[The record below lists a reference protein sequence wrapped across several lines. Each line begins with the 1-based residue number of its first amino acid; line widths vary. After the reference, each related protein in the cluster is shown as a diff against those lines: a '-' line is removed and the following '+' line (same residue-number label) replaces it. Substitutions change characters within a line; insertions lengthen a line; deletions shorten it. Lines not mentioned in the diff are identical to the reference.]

1 MRSIPGKWCCYV
13 RAVTHGVKAYSLR
26 TMRVLLVHG
35 LGRTPASL
43 WGLSRTLREA
53 GHEPAFV
60 GYVAAVERFEA
71 IRSRVRRQLVSAAA
85 SGAPYA
91 AVGHTLGGHLVR
103 AAHADWP
110 SALPL
115 PARLIML
122 GTPNRSPRLARRL
135 QRFWPYRLAMG
146 EAGQL
151 LARPAFFA
159 ELPDLPVPGTVVAG
173 VRGIGGR
180 WSPFG
185 EEPND
190 GIVALSE
197 TRPCEGVPVV
207 EVPAAHAFLMNHPA
221 VRRLVTEALRDT
233 VDARPETR

>member
-1 MRSIPGKWCCYV
+1 V
-13 RAVTHGVKAYSLR
+13 RAVTGAVEACTVSG
-26 TMRVLLVHG
+26 MRVLLVHG

-43 WGLSRTLREA
+43 WGLSRALREA
-53 GHEPAFV
+53 GHEPGFV

-71 IRSRVRRQLVSAAA
+71 IRSRVRRQLMSAAA

-91 AVGHTLGGHLVR
+91 AVGHSLGGLLVR
-103 AAHADWP
+103 AALADWP
-110 SALPL
+110 GALPL
-115 PARLIML
+115 PACLIML
-122 GTPNRSPRLARRL
+122 GTPNQSPRLARRL

-197 TRPCEGVPVV
+197 TLPCEGLPVV

-221 VRRLVTEALRDT
+221 VRRLVTEALRDA
-233 VDARPETR
+233 VDARGETR

>member
-1 MRSIPGKWCCYV
+1 MTR
-13 RAVTHGVKAYSLR
+13 GVKACSLR
-26 TMRVLLVHG
+26 GMRVLLVHG

-43 WGLSRTLREA
+43 WGLSRALRDA

-71 IRSRVRRQLVSAAA
+71 IRSRVRRRLEAAAA

-91 AVGHTLGGHLVR
+91 AVGHSLGGLLLR
-103 AAHADWP
+103 AALADWP
-110 SALPL
+110 GTLPL

-122 GTPNRSPRLARRL
+122 GTPSHSPRLARRL

-159 ELPDLPVPGTVVAG
+159 DLPDLPVPGTVVAG
-173 VRGIGGR
+173 VRGLGGR

-185 EEPND
+185 TEPND

-197 TRPCEGVPVV
+197 TLPRDGVPVV
-207 EVPAAHAFLMNHPA
+207 EVPAAHAFLMNHPS
-221 VRRLVTEALRDT
+221 VRRLVTEALRDA
-233 VDARPETR
+233 VDAGRETR

>member
-1 MRSIPGKWCCYV
+1 MRRCSNVP
-13 RAVTHGVKAYSLR
+13 AVTGGVEACTVSA
-26 TMRVLLVHG
+26 MRVLLVHG

-43 WGLSRTLREA
+43 WGLSRALREA
-53 GHEPAFV
+53 GHEPGFV

-91 AVGHTLGGHLVR
+91 AVGHSLGGLLVR
-103 AAHADWP
+103 AALADWP

-122 GTPNRSPRLARRL
+122 GTPNQSPRLARRL

-190 GIVALSE
+190 GVVALSE

-221 VRRLVTEALRDT
+221 VRRLVTEALRET
-233 VDARPETR
+233 VDAQPETR

>member
-1 MRSIPGKWCCYV
+1 VP
-13 RAVTHGVKAYSLR
+13 AVTGAVESCTVSA
-26 TMRVLLVHG
+26 MRVLLVHG

-43 WGLSRTLREA
+43 WGLSRTIRAA
-53 GHEPAFV
+53 GHDPAFV
-60 GYVAAVERFEA
+60 GYVAAVESFEA
-71 IRSRVRRQLVSAAA
+71 IRVRVRRRLEAAAA

-91 AVGHTLGGHLVR
+91 AVGHSLGGLLVR
-103 AAHADWP
+103 AALADWP

-115 PARLIML
+115 PTRLIML
-122 GTPNRSPRLARRL
+122 GTPSQSPRLARRL

-151 LARPAFFA
+151 LAHPAFFA
-159 ELPDLPVPGTVVAG
+159 QLPDLPVPGTVVAG

-185 EEPND
+185 DEPND
-190 GIVALSE
+190 GIVARSE
-197 TRPCEGVPVV
+197 TLPCEGVPVV

-221 VRRLVTEALRDT
+221 VRRLVTDALREA
-233 VDARPETR
+233 VDGRSETR

>member
-1 MRSIPGKWCCYV
+1 
-13 RAVTHGVKAYSLR
+13 
-26 TMRVLLVHG
+26 MRVLLVHG

-43 WGLSRTLREA
+43 WGLSRALREA
-53 GHEPAFV
+53 GHEPGFV
-60 GYVAAVERFEA
+60 GYVAAVERFEV
-71 IRSRVRRQLVSAAA
+71 IRSRVRRRLLAAAA
-85 SGAPYA
+85 SGPPYA
-91 AVGHTLGGHLVR
+91 AIGHSLGGLLVR
-103 AAHADWP
+103 AALADWP
-110 SALPL
+110 DALPL
-115 PARLIML
+115 PSRLIML
-122 GTPNRSPRLARRL
+122 GTPNQSPRLARRL

-159 ELPDLPVPGTVVAG
+159 ELPELRVPGTLVAG
-173 VRGIGGR
+173 VRGVGGR

-197 TRPCEGVPVV
+197 TRPSEGVPVV

-221 VRRLVTEALRDT
+221 VRRLVTEALRAA
-233 VDARPETR
+233 VDDREEIR

>member
-1 MRSIPGKWCCYV
+1 MRRCSNVP
-13 RAVTHGVKAYSLR
+13 AVTGGVEACTVSA
-26 TMRVLLVHG
+26 MRVLLVHG

-43 WGLSRTLREA
+43 WGLSRALREA
-53 GHEPAFV
+53 GHEPGFV

-91 AVGHTLGGHLVR
+91 AVGHSLGGLLVR
-103 AAHADWP
+103 AALADWP

>member
-1 MRSIPGKWCCYV
+1 MWCCYV
-13 RAVTHGVKAYSLR
+13 RAVTRGVKAYSLR
-26 TMRVLLVHG
+26 SMRVLLVHG

-43 WGLSRTLREA
+43 WGLSRALREA

-60 GYVAAVERFEA
+60 GYVAAVERFDV
-71 IRSRVRRQLVSAAA
+71 IRSRVRRRLEAVA
-85 SGAPYA
+85 SSGVPYA
-91 AVGHTLGGHLVR
+91 AVGHSLGGLLVR
-103 AAHADWP
+103 AALADWP
-110 SALPL
+110 DTLPL

-122 GTPNRSPRLARRL
+122 GTPNQPPRLARRL

-159 ELPDLPVPGTVVAG
+159 QLPDLPVPGTVVAG

-197 TRPCEGVPVV
+197 TPCEGVPVV

-221 VRRLVTEALRDT
+221 VRRLVTEALRDA
-233 VDARPETR
+233 VDDGEKTR